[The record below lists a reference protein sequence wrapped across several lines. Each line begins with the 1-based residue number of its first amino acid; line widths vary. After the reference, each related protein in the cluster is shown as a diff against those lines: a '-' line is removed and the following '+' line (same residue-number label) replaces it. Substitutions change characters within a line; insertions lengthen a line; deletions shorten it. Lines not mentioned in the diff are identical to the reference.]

1 MIGRLALGAW
11 LAVVWVAL
19 WSDLSVANVL
29 SGVLIAVVVF
39 TVFPLRRLP
48 HEGAFRPLKV
58 IGFGIRFV
66 LAVIRAS
73 FEVAWEVVTPRNRDS
88 EGIVEMPLA
97 PGCSDTV
104 LAFLADAI
112 GLTPGT
118 VVVDVADDRRA
129 FWVHVLHLDDPDRVR
144 ADLLRLQAG
153 LVEAFG
159 SDEAVRW
166 CRAALAEGVR

>member
-1 MIGRLALGAW
+1 VIGRLALGVW

-19 WSDLSVANVL
+19 WSDISVANVA
-29 SGVLIAVVVF
+29 SGVLIAVVVL
-39 TVFPLRRLP
+39 TVFPLRALA
-48 HEGAFRPLKV
+48 HEGAFRPV
-58 IGFGIRFV
+58 AVVRFGVRFV
-66 LAVIRAS
+66 LAVIQAS
-73 FEVAWEVVTPRNRDS
+73 IEVAWEVVTPRNRDS

-118 VVVDVADDRRA
+118 VVVDVADDRSA
-129 FWVHVLHLDDPDRVR
+129 FWVHVLHLDDPARVR

-159 SDEAVRW
+159 SDDSVRW
-166 CRAALAEGVR
+166 CRAALAREVR